1 MGPGGPKDQPNSE
14 NWWKIKGKRKKIQA
28 YLHETP

>member
-14 NWWKIKGKRKKIQA
+14 NWWKIKGKRKNPSIFA
-28 YLHETP
+28 